1 MPRGIPFLLAAL
13 LAVAAQAAPRWCL
26 GLGSLGPLRTGMSV
40 EQVLPLADW
49 PGLERRQPAGDCWY
63 MRYEADGADFDL
75 MIIRDQVVRIELGKD
90 SRLHTLG
97 GARIGVTL
105 GRGHHLGDGDADID
119 HQRRCLQRIG
129 DGVQPDDMGAG
140 EFAQRQ
146 RGIQRGAVRLQS
158 EQRHQQMSISH
169 DASSPSEAHIATI
182 PQFRA

>member
-97 GARIGVTL
+97 GARIG
-105 GRGHHLGDGDADID
+105 
-119 HQRRCLQRIG
+119 
-129 DGVQPDDMGAG
+129 
-140 EFAQRQ
+140 
-146 RGIQRGAVRLQS
+146 S
-158 EQRHQQMSISH
+158 
-169 DASSPSEAHIATI
+169 SEADLRRLYGTRLVQQPHKYDPEGLTFVAK
-182 PQFRA
+182 